1 MQGVF
6 ISRDLDP
13 DSPFR
18 QILSSEAYRIYDQS
32 LVTFSAVG
40 FTSPPPADWVFFY
53 SSRSVEFFLHGLTR
67 LGLQPDRYAHYA
79 ALGQGTAKRL
89 LELGIVPDFTGSGA
103 PEATAAAFLEKA
115 KGQIVLFPRAEQSRQ
130 SIQRLLSGRLSMLD
144 LVVYHNEKME
154 KFTLPDTDYV
164 VLTSPLN
171 AQAYAAGKGFSKHQR
186 IVAIGNTTAKA
197 LDQLG
202 VRDYR
207 IAARAS
213 EADLAETVLNW
224 EKL

>member
-1 MQGVF
+1 MRRVF
-6 ISRDLDP
+6 ISRELDS
-13 DSPFR
+13 DSAFR
-18 QILSSEAYRIYDQS
+18 QMLSGAAYRVFDRS
-32 LVTFSAVG
+32 LVTFSAVT

-53 SSRSVEFFLHGLTR
+53 SSRSVEFFLQGLAR
-67 LGLQPDRYAHYA
+67 LGMQPDRYAHYA
-79 ALGQGTAKRL
+79 ALGPGTAKRL
-89 LELGIVPDFTGSGA
+89 RELGIIPDFTGSGA

-130 SIQRLLSGRLSMLD
+130 SIQRLLSGQLKMLD
-144 LVVYHNEKME
+144 LVVYHNKKTENVV
-154 KFTLPDTDYV
+154 LPDTEYV

-171 AQAYAAGKGFSKHQR
+171 AQAYAAGKGFSRHQR

-207 IAARAS
+207 IAGQAS
-213 EADLAETVLNW
+213 EVALAETVLNW
-224 EKL
+224 EK